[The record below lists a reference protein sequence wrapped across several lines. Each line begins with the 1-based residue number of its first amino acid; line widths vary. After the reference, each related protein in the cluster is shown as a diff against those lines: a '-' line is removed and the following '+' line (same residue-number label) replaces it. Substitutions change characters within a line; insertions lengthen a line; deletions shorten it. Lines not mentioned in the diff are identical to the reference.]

1 MRQVIQNLRNGKL
14 STIEVPAP
22 MVQPGQ
28 LLIQNHRSLISA
40 GTEKTV
46 RNLAKKSLLG
56 KARERPDHLRR
67 VLEKLRQEG
76 LWNTVRQVREK
87 LDEPMPMG
95 YCSAGVVLACGPG
108 VQNYKPGD
116 RIASNGPHAEVVSV
130 AKNLCARIPD
140 RVTSEQAAFTVIGA
154 IAMQG
159 VRLAEVSLGETSL
172 VIGLGLVGQI
182 TVALLKAAGATV
194 IGTDPDATKCEM
206 ARQMGADVVQ
216 TGLRAGDVLNMTND
230 RGADAVLITA
240 STKSDVPVALAG
252 DAVRK
257 KGRIVAVGAVG
268 LNLPRRAYY
277 FKEVEFVVSCSYG
290 PGRYDPQYEDHGND
304 YPAAYV
310 RWTQQRNM
318 QAVLDL
324 AAAGRIDFT

>member
-1 MRQVIQNLRNGKL
+1 
-14 STIEVPAP
+14 

-87 LDEPMPMG
+87 LDDPMPMG

-154 IAMQG
+154 
-159 VRLAEVSLGETSL
+159 
-172 VIGLGLVGQI
+172 
-182 TVALLKAAGATV
+182 
-194 IGTDPDATKCEM
+194 
-206 ARQMGADVVQ
+206 
-216 TGLRAGDVLNMTND
+216 
-230 RGADAVLITA
+230 
-240 STKSDVPVALAG
+240 
-252 DAVRK
+252 
-257 KGRIVAVGAVG
+257 
-268 LNLPRRAYY
+268 
-277 FKEVEFVVSCSYG
+277 
-290 PGRYDPQYEDHGND
+290 
-304 YPAAYV
+304 
-310 RWTQQRNM
+310 
-318 QAVLDL
+318 
-324 AAAGRIDFT
+324 